1 MRVEIG
7 DLLAIVKTDSKTS
20 FLEVGERVTSTMVAE
35 SKRGNKV
42 VTVRRANTNT
52 LVNVRMS
59 QLIHVDADYV
69 QEQIYKK
76 NN

>member
-7 DLLAIVKTDSKTS
+7 DLLAIVKTDSKTD

-35 SKRGNKV
+35 SKRGNKI
-42 VTVRRANTNT
+42 VTVRRKNTNS

-69 QEQIYKK
+69 QDPIYKK
-76 NN
+76 NI